1 MNTQLNIVTSA
12 ADGCGQPLSI
22 RSMDHL
28 PSRDHKGAE
37 YKESFMLSNRSSV
50 SRGYSSAVAALA
62 TAACIGLA
70 STASAGTIYQ
80 DSFTGSATPG
90 TLNGAAP
97 TVGPVGATWTANS
110 SSSYGWADNGIET
123 SPSNAPTSRQNAY
136 LPFTPSSGQIYTL
149 SAGIAVTAKLDSSS
163 DSNHWVA
170 LGFITNPTTGTGY
183 DVSGASPWVLSA
195 YNGASGAVFTGPG
208 TAGGTGFANTAGV
221 NDYSIVLNT
230 GSSAWTYQVYQTNS
244 SVTNLLLTPT
254 PITVATEAISAVGIE
269 QGFGNVQVSNF
280 SLTSSPAPVPEPA
293 TLGLFAIGG
302 AGLLL
307 AARKRKTQV

>member
-1 MNTQLNIVTSA
+1 
-12 ADGCGQPLSI
+12 
-22 RSMDHL
+22 
-28 PSRDHKGAE
+28 
-37 YKESFMLSNRSSV
+37 
-50 SRGYSSAVAALA
+50 
-62 TAACIGLA
+62 
-70 STASAGTIYQ
+70 TIYQ

-110 SSSYGWADNGIET
+110 SSSYGWSDSGYLNMGSGTE
-123 SPSNAPTSRQNAY
+123 SRQNAY

-149 SAGIAVTAKLDSSS
+149 SAGLDLTGVGGVGGGG
-163 DSNHWVA
+163 DTIYWLA
-170 LGFITNPTTGTGY
+170 IGFITAPSLNTGY
-183 DVSGASPWVLSA
+183 DSSGASPWVLSR
-195 YNGASGAVFTGPG
+195 YNGSGGMVFTGPG
-208 TAGGTGFANTAGV
+208 TAGGNGLANTPGV

-254 PITVATEAISAVGIE
+254 PITVATEAITAVGIE
-269 QGFGNVQVSNF
+269 DGYGNAQVSNF
-280 SLTSSPAPVPEPA
+280 SLTSSPVPEPA

-307 AARKRKTQV
+307 AARRRITRV